1 MAVGLLPKEDG
12 SLPPI
17 IGRVNFW
24 RLWAKRSFPALA
36 GVAVRL
42 LCMHS
47 ACASERNWSAWGLMY
62 SKLRS
67 RLTLERARKLI
78 YVRCNSR
85 NSSKSAEADLAS
97 SLQLFEED
105 NQEAA

>member
-17 IGRVNFW
+17 IECVNFW

-42 LCMHS
+42 LCMQS
-47 ACASERNWSAWGLMY
+47 ACASKRNWSAWGLMY

-78 YVRCNSR
+78 YVSCNSR
-85 NSSKSAEADLAS
+85 HCSKSAEADLAS
-97 SLQLFEED
+97 SRHFFEED

>member
-17 IGRVNFW
+17 IERVNFW

-36 GVAVRL
+36 GEAERL

-47 ACASERNWSAWGLMY
+47 IQAHSGACKEAY
-62 SKLRS
+62 LRA
-67 RLTLERARKLI
+67 L
-78 YVRCNSR
+78 
-85 NSSKSAEADLAS
+85 
-97 SLQLFEED
+97 
-105 NQEAA
+105 